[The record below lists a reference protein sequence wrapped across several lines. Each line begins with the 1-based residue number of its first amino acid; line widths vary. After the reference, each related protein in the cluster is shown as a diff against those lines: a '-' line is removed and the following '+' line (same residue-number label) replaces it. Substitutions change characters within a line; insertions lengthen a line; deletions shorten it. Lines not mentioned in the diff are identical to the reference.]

1 MIEILKPTVE
11 CAEISNDGSYGKYV
25 VAPLERGYGT
35 TLGNSL
41 RRVLLSSLT
50 GAAVTAIRIDNVYH
64 EFSTV
69 PGIIEDMTEIILN
82 IKGIRAKLHTDSPK
96 TVCISVAEGKTG
108 KITAGDIV
116 HDDEVEIMNP
126 SHVIA
131 NLNGSSKVYMELT
144 ISTGRGYNTAEQNK
158 VEGQTI
164 GVIAIDSIFTPVK
177 KANYKIENTRV
188 GERTDFDSLTLEVW
202 TDGTIKVDEALSSA
216 ASILVEHLSL
226 FTSLTETD
234 SGLSFTTIDDK
245 SEKNSKLNIVIEDL
259 DFSVRTYNC
268 LKRAAINTI
277 GDLVTRSEDDMMKVR
292 NLGKKS
298 LDEVIAK
305 LAEMELSLA
314 DTED

>member
-69 PGIIEDMTEIILN
+69 PGLIEDMTEIILN
-82 IKGIRAKLHTDSPK
+82 IKGIRARLHTDSPK

-126 SHVIA
+126 GHVIA
-131 NLNGSSKVYMELT
+131 TLNGSSKVYMELT

-158 VEGQTI
+158 VDGQTI

-277 GDLVTRSEDDMMKVR
+277 GDLVARSEDDMMKVR
-292 NLGKKS
+292 NLVKKS

>member
-69 PGIIEDMTEIILN
+69 PGLIEDMTEIILN
-82 IKGIRAKLHTDSPK
+82 IKGIRARLHTDSPK

-126 SHVIA
+126 GHVIA
-131 NLNGSSKVYMELT
+131 TLNGSSKVYMELT

-158 VEGQTI
+158 VDGQTI

-277 GDLVTRSEDDMMKVR
+277 GDLVARSEDDMMKVR

>member
-69 PGIIEDMTEIILN
+69 PGLIEDMTEIILN
-82 IKGIRAKLHTDSPK
+82 IKGIRARLHTDSPK

-126 SHVIA
+126 GHVIA
-131 NLNGSSKVYMELT
+131 TLNGSSKVYMELT

-158 VEGQTI
+158 VDGQTI

-277 GDLVTRSEDDMMKVR
+277 GDLVARSEEDMMKVR

>member
-69 PGIIEDMTEIILN
+69 PGLIEDMTEIILN

-116 HDDEVEIMNP
+116 HDDEVEIMNLG
-126 SHVIA
+126 HVIA
-131 NLNGSSKVYMELT
+131 TLNGASKVYMELT

-305 LAEMELSLA
+305 LAEMDLSLA

>member
-69 PGIIEDMTEIILN
+69 PGLIEDMTEIILN

-126 SHVIA
+126 GHVIA
-131 NLNGSSKVYMELT
+131 TLNGASKVYMELT

-305 LAEMELSLA
+305 LAEMDLSLA

>member
-69 PGIIEDMTEIILN
+69 PGLIEDMTEIILN
-82 IKGIRAKLHTDSPK
+82 IKGIRARLHTDSPK

-126 SHVIA
+126 GHVIA
-131 NLNGSSKVYMELT
+131 TLNGSSKVYMELT

-158 VEGQTI
+158 VDGQTI

-277 GDLVTRSEDDMMKVR
+277 GDLVARSEDDMMKVR

-305 LAEMELSLA
+305 RAEMELSLA